1 MRKLFYKSSLFYKY
15 FASNFLIL
23 VMPVIFIFLLIFNY
37 FGNIL
42 KNDTIRN
49 NQNMLTQVME
59 IIDSQLQEM
68 TEISAKISSDTYLS
82 SYYLTRNS
90 YGAMNGITELN
101 KYMSSNDFIYNI
113 IYYIRGSDS
122 LYSPFG
128 TYTMYT
134 YTNIINKYENWN
146 TENISDVLNNIKT
159 PIVRPLEEVTYI
171 RFSQTDKKRFVTYI
185 VPIPVY
191 NAHPFG
197 TLLFQIKEE
206 SLKGLIKNILKEYN
220 GNTVILDDQSNV
232 IISLKDEAYLK
243 SPKFNEIIRLE
254 NNIGSKS
261 ITLDNIQYLF
271 SYVKSDQSNWS
282 YITLVP
288 INEIMK
294 NVSGI
299 KTKAVYALFALMLI
313 SGPLIY
319 FLTMFDYNPIKRLK
333 EFTEEKLG
341 KNTVSIN
348 EIDSIKLAVD
358 NITNINRDLYIK
370 VENSKLALREFL
382 LSNLLKGRIYGIEEF
397 NRKGGDIGLTF
408 SYPYYFV
415 AVIYIHSMEIY
426 ESLDKGILFSELE
439 NGLPDGL
446 HGYATD
452 SVDSKTIVFILGTGR
467 SDISFIEE
475 GIRHLHDF
483 IYREFNIQ
491 ATVGIGNPYIKP
503 EQIGKSYIEAAT
515 AIDYRLIKGTNKII
529 TFKDISG
536 QEDSFEFYPGKQL
549 NLLNYTLKTGDTQK
563 ITDTLERI
571 FCLIREN
578 NLPLFMAKC
587 LYYDIIN
594 TIIKAMHEINMEF
607 PENKGKYPDVNSL
620 MKFETLEQL
629 TETVNKTCFDIC
641 DFIKKNKENS
651 NFDLKN
657 RIITYI
663 RQNYHSANFSIQNMS
678 DHLGISISHISRY
691 YKEQTGQTVL
701 DYVNYLRIEH
711 AKQLLETTD
720 EPIENVI
727 KSIGYFDVSSFI
739 RKFKKDLG
747 ITPGEYRK
755 IHRG

>member
-1 MRKLFYKSSLFYKY
+1 
-15 FASNFLIL
+15 
-23 VMPVIFIFLLIFNY
+23 
-37 FGNIL
+37 
-42 KNDTIRN
+42 
-49 NQNMLTQVME
+49 
-59 IIDSQLQEM
+59 
-68 TEISAKISSDTYLS
+68 
-82 SYYLTRNS
+82 
-90 YGAMNGITELN
+90 
-101 KYMSSNDFIYNI
+101 
-113 IYYIRGSDS
+113 
-122 LYSPFG
+122 
-128 TYTMYT
+128 
-134 YTNIINKYENWN
+134 
-146 TENISDVLNNIKT
+146 
-159 PIVRPLEEVTYI
+159 
-171 RFSQTDKKRFVTYI
+171 
-185 VPIPVY
+185 
-191 NAHPFG
+191 
-197 TLLFQIKEE
+197 
-206 SLKGLIKNILKEYN
+206 
-220 GNTVILDDQSNV
+220 
-232 IISLKDEAYLK
+232 
-243 SPKFNEIIRLE
+243 
-254 NNIGSKS
+254 
-261 ITLDNIQYLF
+261 
-271 SYVKSDQSNWS
+271 
-282 YITLVP
+282 
-288 INEIMK
+288 
-294 NVSGI
+294 
-299 KTKAVYALFALMLI
+299 
-313 SGPLIY
+313 
-319 FLTMFDYNPIKRLK
+319 
-333 EFTEEKLG
+333 
-341 KNTVSIN
+341 
-348 EIDSIKLAVD
+348 
-358 NITNINRDLYIK
+358 
-370 VENSKLALREFL
+370 
-382 LSNLLKGRIYGIEEF
+382 
-397 NRKGGDIGLTF
+397 
-408 SYPYYFV
+408 
-415 AVIYIHSMEIY
+415 MEIY

-549 NLLNYTLKTGDTQK
+549 NLLNYALKTGDTQK